1 MNQEKKWTI
10 KTIAL
15 AGNPNVGKST
25 LFNALTGLR
34 QHTGNWPGKTVELAR
49 GTVRHK
55 GVLYQIT
62 DLPGCYS
69 LLSHSQ
75 EEEIARDFL
84 LSQTPDLV
92 VAVCDACCLERG
104 LLLALQLLSLSDHV
118 ILCVNLMDE
127 AARRGIH
134 IRTDILSTLLG
145 IPVAACSARSRGG
158 TAPLLRALEQ
168 SSQSSGGK
176 SNLSAAQKPPA
187 QSADL
192 VRRAEEICRQAV
204 TFDSA
209 ACDRRDRKLDA
220 LFTGRITG
228 FPILFLLLLCL
239 FWITVS
245 GASVPS
251 ALLSGCLSSLEGR
264 LLSAAQS
271 LGIPSSLYEPAI
283 CGVYRVSSWV
293 VSVMLPPMAIFFP
306 LFTLLEDSGYLPR
319 IAFNLD
325 RCFQKCRTCGKQ
337 ALTMCMSLGCSA
349 VGVTGCRIIDSPR
362 EKLIAVLTSCLIPCN
377 GKFPALLTLIT
388 LFAAGGRRGPAAS
401 LLTAFCLAGTLL
413 FCTGAAL
420 FASFLLSRT
429 LLRGMPSSF
438 TLELPPY
445 RRPKVG
451 QVILRSMLDRTLFVL
466 GRALTVAAP
475 AGLLIWALA
484 NVRTGDVSLL
494 ARLVALLDP
503 LARIF
508 GLDGTILTAFI
519 LSLPANEILIPLMLM
534 IYMGN
539 SSLLDIADPQIIFSV
554 FAENGWTWQTALCTA
569 LFLLMHWPCAAT
581 CLTIHKETGSLKWTL
596 AAVLLPTGMGLLAC
610 LLCRLLFD
618 CLPYPI

>member
-1 MNQEKKWTI
+1 MNQNEKWTK

-15 AGNPNVGKST
+15 VGNPNVGKST
-25 LFNALTGLR
+25 LCNSLTGLH
-34 QHTGNWPGKTVELAR
+34 QHTGNWPGKTVDLAR

-69 LLSHSQ
+69 LSSCSQ

-84 LSQTPDLV
+84 LTQPPDLV
-92 VAVCDACCLERG
+92 IAVCDACCLERG
-104 LLLALQLLSLSDHV
+104 LLLVLQLMALSDHV

-127 AARRGIH
+127 AEKRGIH
-134 IRTDILSTLLG
+134 IRTDILTSLLG
-145 IPVAACSARSRGG
+145 IPVAACSARNRGG
-158 TAPLLRALEQ
+158 TAPLLIALEKAA
-168 SSQSSGGK
+168 K
-176 SNLSAAQKPPA
+176 SADTKITLPEPGNGLVS
-187 QSADL
+187 SADL
-192 VRRAEEICRQAV
+192 VRLSEEICSQAV
-204 TFDSA
+204 DFDNA
-209 ACDRRDRKLDA
+209 AYDRKDRKLDA
-220 LFTGRITG
+220 LFTGRLPG
-228 FPILFLLLLCL
+228 FPILFLLLLVL

-245 GASVPS
+245 GASLPS
-251 ALLSGCLSSLEGR
+251 ALLSDCLSSLEGR
-264 LLSAAQS
+264 LLGAAQN
-271 LGIPSSLYEPAI
+271 LGLPAALYEPVI
-283 CGVYRVSSWV
+283 CGVYRISSWV

-325 RCFQKCRTCGKQ
+325 RCFQKCCTCGKQ

-413 FCTGAAL
+413 FCTGTAL

-445 RRPKVG
+445 RRPKIG

-466 GRALTVAAP
+466 GRALTIAAP

-539 SSLLDIADPQIIFSV
+539 SSLLDIADPQIIFYV

>member
-1 MNQEKKWTI
+1 
-10 KTIAL
+10 
-15 AGNPNVGKST
+15 
-25 LFNALTGLR
+25 
-34 QHTGNWPGKTVELAR
+34 
-49 GTVRHK
+49 
-55 GVLYQIT
+55 
-62 DLPGCYS
+62 
-69 LLSHSQ
+69 
-75 EEEIARDFL
+75 
-84 LSQTPDLV
+84 
-92 VAVCDACCLERG
+92 
-104 LLLALQLLSLSDHV
+104 
-118 ILCVNLMDE
+118 
-127 AARRGIH
+127 
-134 IRTDILSTLLG
+134 
-145 IPVAACSARSRGG
+145 
-158 TAPLLRALEQ
+158 
-168 SSQSSGGK
+168 
-176 SNLSAAQKPPA
+176 
-187 QSADL
+187 
-192 VRRAEEICRQAV
+192 
-204 TFDSA
+204 
-209 ACDRRDRKLDA
+209 
-220 LFTGRITG
+220 
-228 FPILFLLLLCL
+228 
-239 FWITVS
+239 
-245 GASVPS
+245 
-251 ALLSGCLSSLEGR
+251 
-264 LLSAAQS
+264 
-271 LGIPSSLYEPAI
+271 
-283 CGVYRVSSWV
+283 
-293 VSVMLPPMAIFFP
+293 
-306 LFTLLEDSGYLPR
+306 
-319 IAFNLD
+319 
-325 RCFQKCRTCGKQ
+325 
-337 ALTMCMSLGCSA
+337 MCMSLGCSA

-413 FCTGAAL
+413 FCTGTAL

-445 RRPKVG
+445 RRPKIG

-466 GRALTVAAP
+466 GRALTLAAP

-519 LSLPANEILIPLMLM
+519 LSLPANEILIPLLLM

-539 SSLLDIADPQIIFSV
+539 RSLLDIADPQIIFYV

>member
-1 MNQEKKWTI
+1 MNQNEKWTK

-15 AGNPNVGKST
+15 VGNPNVGKST
-25 LFNALTGLR
+25 LFNSLTGLH
-34 QHTGNWPGKTVELAR
+34 QHTGNWPGKTVDLAR

-84 LSQTPDLV
+84 LTQPPDLV
-92 VAVCDACCLERG
+92 IAVCDACCLERG
-104 LLLALQLLSLSDHV
+104 LLLVLQLMALSDHV

-127 AARRGIH
+127 AEKRGIH
-134 IRTDILSTLLG
+134 IRTDILTSLLG
-145 IPVAACSARSRGG
+145 IPVAACSARNRGG
-158 TAPLLRALEQ
+158 TAPLLIALEKAA
-168 SSQSSGGK
+168 K
-176 SNLSAAQKPPA
+176 SADTKITLPEPGNGLVS
-187 QSADL
+187 SADL
-192 VRRAEEICRQAV
+192 VRLSEEICSQAV
-204 TFDSA
+204 DFDNA
-209 ACDRRDRKLDA
+209 AYDRKDRKLDA
-220 LFTGRITG
+220 LFTGRLTG
-228 FPILFLLLLCL
+228 FPILFLLLLFL

-245 GASVPS
+245 GASLPS
-251 ALLSGCLSSLEGR
+251 ALLSDCLSSLEGR
-264 LLSAAQS
+264 LLGAAQN
-271 LGIPSSLYEPAI
+271 LGLPAALYEPVI
-283 CGVYRVSSWV
+283 CGVYRISSWV

-325 RCFQKCRTCGKQ
+325 RCFQKCCTCGKQ

-413 FCTGAAL
+413 FCTGTAL

-445 RRPKVG
+445 RRPKIG

-466 GRALTVAAP
+466 GRALTIAAP

-539 SSLLDIADPQIIFSV
+539 SSLLDIADPQIIFYV

>member
-1 MNQEKKWTI
+1 MNQNEKWTK

-15 AGNPNVGKST
+15 VGNPNVGKST
-25 LFNALTGLR
+25 LFNSLTGLH
-34 QHTGNWPGKTVELAR
+34 QHTGNWPGKTVDLAR

-69 LLSHSQ
+69 LSSCSQ

-84 LSQTPDLV
+84 LTQPPDLV
-92 VAVCDACCLERG
+92 IAVCDACCLERG
-104 LLLALQLLSLSDHV
+104 LLLVLQLMALSDHV

-127 AARRGIH
+127 AEKRGKH
-134 IRTDILSTLLG
+134 IRTDILTSLLG
-145 IPVAACSARSRGG
+145 IPVAACSARNRGG
-158 TAPLLRALEQ
+158 TAPLLIALEKAA
-168 SSQSSGGK
+168 K
-176 SNLSAAQKPPA
+176 SADTKITLPEPGNGLVS
-187 QSADL
+187 SADL
-192 VRRAEEICRQAV
+192 VRLSEEICSQAV
-204 TFDSA
+204 DFDNA
-209 ACDRRDRKLDA
+209 AYDRKDRKLDA
-220 LFTGRITG
+220 LFTGRLTG
-228 FPILFLLLLCL
+228 FPILFLLLLFL

-245 GASVPS
+245 GASRPS
-251 ALLSGCLSSLEGR
+251 ALLSDCLSSLEGR
-264 LLSAAQS
+264 LLGAAQN
-271 LGIPSSLYEPAI
+271 LGLPAALYEPVI
-283 CGVYRVSSWV
+283 CGVYRISSWV

-325 RCFQKCRTCGKQ
+325 RCFQKCCTCGKQ

-413 FCTGAAL
+413 FCTGTAL

-445 RRPKVG
+445 RRPKIG

-466 GRALTVAAP
+466 GRALTIAAP

-539 SSLLDIADPQIIFSV
+539 SSLLDIADPQIIFYV

>member
-1 MNQEKKWTI
+1 MNQNEKWTK

-15 AGNPNVGKST
+15 VGNPNVGKST
-25 LFNALTGLR
+25 LFNSLTGLH
-34 QHTGNWPGKTVELAR
+34 QHTGNWPGKTVDLAR

-69 LLSHSQ
+69 LSSCSQ

-84 LSQTPDLV
+84 LTQPPDLV
-92 VAVCDACCLERG
+92 IAVCDACCLERG
-104 LLLALQLLSLSDHV
+104 LLLVLQLMALSDHV

-127 AARRGIH
+127 AEKRGIH
-134 IRTDILSTLLG
+134 IRTDILTSLLG
-145 IPVAACSARSRGG
+145 IPVAACSARNRGG
-158 TAPLLRALEQ
+158 TAPLLIALEKAA
-168 SSQSSGGK
+168 K
-176 SNLSAAQKPPA
+176 SADTKITLPEPGNGLVS
-187 QSADL
+187 SADL
-192 VRRAEEICRQAV
+192 VRLSEEICSQAV
-204 TFDSA
+204 DFDNA
-209 ACDRRDRKLDA
+209 AYDRKDRKLDA
-220 LFTGRITG
+220 LFTGRLTG
-228 FPILFLLLLCL
+228 FPILFLLLLFL

-245 GASVPS
+245 GASLPS
-251 ALLSGCLSSLEGR
+251 ALLSDCLSSLEGR
-264 LLSAAQS
+264 LLGAAQN
-271 LGIPSSLYEPAI
+271 LGLPAALYEPVI
-283 CGVYRVSSWV
+283 CGVYRISSWV

-325 RCFQKCRTCGKQ
+325 RCFQKCCTCGKQ

-413 FCTGAAL
+413 FCTGTAL

-445 RRPKVG
+445 RRPKIG

-466 GRALTVAAP
+466 GRALTIAAP
-475 AGLLIWALA
+475 AGLLIWALP

-539 SSLLDIADPQIIFSV
+539 SSLLDIADPQIIFYV
-554 FAENGWTWQTALCTA
+554 FAENGWTWQTALSTA
-569 LFLLMHWPCAAT
+569 LYLLMLWPCAAT